1 MSADKIISPDE
12 IKAVADRLR
21 AQKATIVFTNGVFDL
36 LHPGH
41 VDYLTAA
48 RKEGSHLIVGVN
60 SDASARRIK
69 GEKRPLVRLEERIE
83 VLAAWE
89 AVSLVTWFEE
99 DTPEQII
106 RRIRPDVLIK
116 GDDWKIEEIVGKGF
130 VESCGGRVLTL
141 PYNKGYSTSAII
153 EKILKL

>member
-12 IKAVADRLR
+12 IETVADRLR

-153 EKILKL
+153 EKIFKL

>member
-12 IKAVADRLR
+12 IEAVADRLR

>member
-12 IKAVADRLR
+12 IEAVADRLR

-153 EKILKL
+153 GKILKL

>member
-12 IKAVADRLR
+12 IETVADRLR

>member
-12 IKAVADRLR
+12 IEAVADRLR

-60 SDASARRIK
+60 SEASARRIK